1 MSEERKFW
9 DWFQKNEAQYFFL
22 NQISDDDEKEN
33 LLETFLEHLHSYCDH
48 LFFEIG
54 GLPDEKQDLIITAEG
69 DTDYFAQVELLIN
82 TAPLLEH
89 WNFIAFKPA
98 RQDYTI
104 EYNNITLDPNT
115 LWFIPLNSNNN
126 PQKIGIRLYADEYDE
141 TEEEDFLTAS
151 YLVLDNVLGEKS
163 NALDIGYVEIKNLSS
178 VSNRDDLIELG
189 KLPKYIE
196 WKKSK
201 LKK

>member
-1 MSEERKFW
+1 MSEEKNFW

-22 NQISDDDEKEN
+22 NQISDDEDEKEN
-33 LLETFLEHLHSYCDH
+33 LLETFLNHLHNYCDR

-69 DTDYFAQVELLIN
+69 DTDYFAQVEMLVN

-163 NALDIGYVEIKNLSS
+163 NALDIGYVE
-178 VSNRDDLIELG
+178 LILCF
-189 KLPKYIE
+189 
-196 WKKSK
+196 
-201 LKK
+201 

>member
-82 TAPLLEH
+82 TAPVLEH

-98 RQDYTI
+98 REDYTI
-104 EYNNITLDPNT
+104 EYNNITLDPKT

-126 PQKIGIRLYADEYDE
+126 PQKIGIRLYADEYNE
-141 TEEEDFLTAS
+141 TEEEDFLTAA

-178 VSNRDDLIELG
+178 VYNRDDLIELS

-201 LKK
+201 IKK

>member
-89 WNFIAFKPA
+89 WNFIDFKPA